1 MEWNATQTHT
11 PLYIRT
17 GITEQNG
24 AECNAMEWKGKHT
37 THTDSP

>member
-24 AECNAMEWKGKHT
+24 AECNAMD